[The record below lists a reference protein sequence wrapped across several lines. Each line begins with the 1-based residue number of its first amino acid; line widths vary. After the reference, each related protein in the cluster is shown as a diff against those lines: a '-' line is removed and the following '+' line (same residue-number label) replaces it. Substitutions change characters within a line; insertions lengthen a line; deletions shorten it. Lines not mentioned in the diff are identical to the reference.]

1 MVKKGFPHFGISQ
14 SGAFIAD
21 LKNYNLPDFILTLIA
36 KECDSDL
43 LERGRIDDRLTSMND
58 ASLEL
63 LHRVFV
69 DCDEDKAG
77 KYGQFRFYSYVSSMY
92 HKSEILINDTIP
104 GKSGKNHKIPIAVKM
119 NGMYIAIGF
128 NKAKGG
134 SVTKKDVNKF
144 YLVATDVK
152 NGEHGTQLI
161 DAVLGSSVGFKGE
174 AIVELEKLSKTGQKD
189 PENKLNFKTANF
201 ENRIY
206 SVTKCWFESTNFFFF
221 TYLRYGLYLKRPP
234 ASIILLIRSGNG
246 FMAYVWFFVR
256 FFISFLL
263 VSISSSSF
271 SEMLAYVFSSISIGS
286 K

>member
-1 MVKKGFPHFGISQ
+1 LVKKGFPHFGISQ

-69 DCDEDKAG
+69 DCDEDEAG

-119 NGMYIAIGF
+119 NGMYVAIGF

-144 YLVATDVK
+144 YLIAIDVK

-161 DAVLGSSVGFKGE
+161 DAVYGSSVGFKGE
-174 AIVELEKLSKTGQKD
+174 AIVELEKLSDAGQND

-206 SVTKCWFESTNFFFF
+206 SVTKC
-221 TYLRYGLYLKRPP
+221 
-234 ASIILLIRSGNG
+234 
-246 FMAYVWFFVR
+246 
-256 FFISFLL
+256 
-263 VSISSSSF
+263 
-271 SEMLAYVFSSISIGS
+271 
-286 K
+286 

>member
-1 MVKKGFPHFGISQ
+1 MIKKGFPHFGISQ

-69 DCDEDKAG
+69 DCDEDEDG
-77 KYGQFRFYSYVSSMY
+77 MFGQFRFYSYVSSMY

-119 NGMYIAIGF
+119 NGMYVAIGF

-144 YLVATDVK
+144 YLNAIDVK

-161 DAVLGSSVGFKGE
+161 DAVYGSSVGFKGE
-174 AIVELEKLSKTGQKD
+174 AIVELEKLSDAGQND

-206 SVTKCWFESTNFFFF
+206 SVTKC
-221 TYLRYGLYLKRPP
+221 
-234 ASIILLIRSGNG
+234 
-246 FMAYVWFFVR
+246 
-256 FFISFLL
+256 
-263 VSISSSSF
+263 
-271 SEMLAYVFSSISIGS
+271 
-286 K
+286 